1 MTAAMQAGPWY
12 RSELA
17 TTRDVWKIAVPCG
30 VVKHASAVMS
40 GREVNQQHPR
50 QDSAME
56 NEGEAHGV
64 TYQRGRMS

>member
-1 MTAAMQAGPWY
+1 MTAAMQTRPWY

-17 TTRDVWKIAVPCG
+17 NTREVWKIAVPYG

-50 QDSAME
+50 QDSGMD
-56 NEGEAHGV
+56 NEGEAHVV
-64 TYQRGRMS
+64 T